1 MTNSTEKDC
10 EMNDKSVVP
19 FSEIQSGGLDLDQVT
34 DQAQKMIEVLRHMGI
49 KEATFE
55 SGVYFSHDQKDGT
68 NTLATDGILVE
79 QRAHTTS
86 VTFRHEGSTE
96 LQAIAELESVG
107 VTQKAQGA
115 FSSGKS
121 QAWASLQHSNTDAE
135 E

>member
-1 MTNSTEKDC
+1 
-10 EMNDKSVVP
+10 MNKKSVVP
-19 FSEIQSGGLDLDQVT
+19 FSDIQSGDLDLNQVT
-34 DQAQKMIEVLRHMGI
+34 EQAQKMIHVLRHMGI

-68 NTLATDGILVE
+68 NTLATDGILVQ
-79 QRAHTTS
+79 QRIHTTS

-96 LQAIAELESVG
+96 KQVISELESVG

-121 QAWASLQHSNTDAE
+121 QAWASLQHTKPDTE
-135 E
+135 